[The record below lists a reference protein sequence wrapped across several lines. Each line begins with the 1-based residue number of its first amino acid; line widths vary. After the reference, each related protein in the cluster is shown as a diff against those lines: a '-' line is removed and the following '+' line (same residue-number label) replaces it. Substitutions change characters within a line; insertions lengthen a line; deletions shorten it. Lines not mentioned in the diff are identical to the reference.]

1 MWFINSL
8 TNSLFVMITI
18 SQIDIAILRILYSEI
33 TTIFTIRMLLNEKE
47 FVYERVVHDDIE
59 LDNLV

>member
-47 FVYERVVHDDIE
+47 FVYNRVVNDDIE